1 MLFQV
6 LFSCVRVLFYK
17 FILYFTFDALMTAM
31 VINTNDTA
39 RLVAQLLSVA
49 LAMSLE
55 TIYAKKKYKIRFST
69 INQGS
74 LLKNLILCIWL
85 GIGFNLF
92 NNWVFKWNVVSDY
105 VAYLESNSKI
115 HYNIIIKSPI
125 LIIYSGIFAPAIEEL
140 FFRGIIHN
148 RLETK
153 YSLTATCIITAV
165 IWALFHNLWYT
176 YLYVIPI
183 GIVIS
188 FVYTKR
194 KNILFPIAIHIGNNL
209 FNLIGR
215 AFGWY
220 GLINQKAVGVGFIMI
235 VIGIVV
241 FCMQITKEEVRL

>member
-1 MLFQV
+1 M
-6 LFSCVRVLFYK
+6 
-17 FILYFTFDALMTAM
+17 
-31 VINTNDTA
+31 
-39 RLVAQLLSVA
+39 
-49 LAMSLE
+49 
-55 TIYAKKKYKIRFST
+55 
-69 INQGS
+69 
-74 LLKNLILCIWL
+74 
-85 GIGFNLF
+85 
-92 NNWVFKWNVVSDY
+92 
-105 VAYLESNSKI
+105 
-115 HYNIIIKSPI
+115 
-125 LIIYSGIFAPAIEEL
+125 
-140 FFRGIIHN
+140 IHN

-241 FCMQITKEEVRL
+241 FCMQITKEEIRL